1 METGMNES
9 LDEGMNGKTRSK
21 RPNVVVFFS
30 DQQRFDTLGCNGQS
44 LDVTPNLD
52 ILAGEGINYTKA
64 YTAQPVCGPA
74 RAMLQTGLYPT
85 ELGCFRNGISLP
97 QDRRTLAMRMREAG
111 YRVAYV
117 GKWHLATD
125 HDGFDCERGPIP
137 MERRGG
143 YDDYWM
149 ASDILEFTS
158 HGYGGYVHDGYGN
171 KVEFSGY
178 RPDCV
183 TDYAL
188 HYLDQRS
195 AAEEKPFFI
204 FISLIEPHHQNDHDR
219 FEGPD
224 GSREKF
230 GAFVPPAD
238 LVPGEGDWEKQLP
251 DYLGCCNALDANLGR
266 VVAKLKE
273 RNLYEDTLLIYTSD
287 HGCHFKT
294 KIGDCS
300 PGGFDDYKRNCY
312 ENTVHIPMLIRGPG
326 FLGGKRESG
335 MASLLDIPRT
345 IVTAAGADASGMRG
359 DPLQDLAPDGA
370 NAGWKRE
377 VYIQI
382 SESYLGRALRTPRY
396 TYCVYDPSRNP
407 NAQSSS
413 ESYIERFLFDNEAD
427 PAQKR
432 NLVDDPELEG
442 LRAGLRARLVE
453 LAKDAGEGDI
463 AIAAATGSR

>member
-1 METGMNES
+1 MPCTTS
-9 LDEGMNGKTRSK
+9 ISV
-21 RPNVVVFFS
+21 RP
-30 DQQRFDTLGCNGQS
+30 G
-44 LDVTPNLD
+44 
-52 ILAGEGINYTKA
+52 
-64 YTAQPVCGPA
+64 
-74 RAMLQTGLYPT
+74 
-85 ELGCFRNGISLP
+85 
-97 QDRRTLAMRMREAG
+97 
-111 YRVAYV
+111 
-117 GKWHLATD
+117 
-125 HDGFDCERGPIP
+125 
-137 MERRGG
+137 
-143 YDDYWM
+143 
-149 ASDILEFTS
+149 
-158 HGYGGYVHDGYGN
+158 
-171 KVEFSGY
+171 
-178 RPDCV
+178 
-183 TDYAL
+183 
-188 HYLDQRS
+188 
-195 AAEEKPFFI
+195 EEKPFFI

-273 RNLYEDTLLIYTSD
+273 RKLYEDTVLIYTSD

-294 KIGDCS
+294 KIGDRTQ
-300 PGGFDDYKRNCY
+300 GGFDDYKRTCY

-335 MASLLDIPRT
+335 MVSLLDIPKT

-359 DPLQDLAPDGA
+359 DPLQNLAIEHVATGASDSARGDIGETVYADATGGA

-407 NAQSSS
+407 NTQSSS
-413 ESYIERFLFDNEAD
+413 DSYIERFLFDNETD
-427 PAQKR
+427 PTQKR
-432 NLVDDPELEG
+432 NLVDDPELSE

-453 LAKDAGEGDI
+453 LAKDSGEGDI
-463 AIAAATGSR
+463 AISAAPVSR